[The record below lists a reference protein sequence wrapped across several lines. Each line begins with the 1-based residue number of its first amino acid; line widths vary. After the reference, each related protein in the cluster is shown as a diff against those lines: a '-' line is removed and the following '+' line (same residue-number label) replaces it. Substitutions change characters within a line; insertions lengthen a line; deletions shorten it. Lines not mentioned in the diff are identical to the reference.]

1 VTEAASWRTRSAN
14 AAVWLF
20 VLASIVLLP
29 DAFVRWFLPK
39 DALAAIAITL
49 SSVAASRG
57 RLPVWFVVGSSCAAA
72 LALASVLMSAAPGPQ
87 LWGRWPRYEGLVT
100 LPVYFGSLW
109 AGARLL
115 GPASPAGTIKSLVR
129 AVAISAIA
137 LGAVSVLEATG
148 ARPIASDLARPGS
161 LTGNATD
168 QGILG
173 ALLLALLALPALRSW
188 GKNDPAKVSASALDR
203 GLLTAG
209 ALFAAL
215 SVILSASRAGLLAGA
230 VVLTVLTALEIVRV
244 GRQGRVRLLAVGG
257 GALLVLLGGALA
269 VPLTRDRLVGASP
282 LSTRSIEGRFDF
294 WRESR
299 GLLADHP
306 LGVGSSGFLNAAAPS
321 STAGST
327 LDSPHSWVFQ
337 VALAGGLP
345 LLVLVLALVLAVA
358 AIGIRRWR
366 SATAVQPGRADTLAG
381 AIAGLAGYGLALLTH
396 FTAPSTSILAALL
409 VGILVSAAPPSGLRW
424 RLPEGARRTL
434 MSRMRTAA
442 LVIWAGWLVTIMSA
456 DVSLGAAVSAAANG
470 DLDRARTQF
479 ESAQRLRPWDADL
492 ASIAAQSFAAAADGG
507 LPEAAGDAIAWAER
521 SRATLPNTVATE
533 RALATGQMAAGDT
546 RGAER
551 TLAALSA
558 LAPLNAV
565 VASQHALSLC
575 AIGDIP
581 QCTSEVDRAFS
592 LDPDD
597 VVAVR
602 LRDWL
607 G

>member
-1 VTEAASWRTRSAN
+1 MTEAASWRTRSAT
-14 AAVWLF
+14 AAVSLL

-49 SSVAASRG
+49 SSVAVSRG
-57 RLPVWFVVGSSCAAA
+57 RLPAWFVIGSSCAAA

-100 LPVYFGSLW
+100 LPVYFGAVW

-115 GPASPAGTIKSLVR
+115 GSASSASAIRSLVR
-129 AVAISAIA
+129 AVAVSAIA

-148 ARPIASDLARPGS
+148 ARPIASDLARPGA

-173 ALLLALLALPALRSW
+173 ALLLALLALPTLRSW
-188 GKNDPAKVSASALDR
+188 GKSGSANVSASVLDR

-230 VVLTVLTALEIVRV
+230 VVLTVLTALEIARA
-244 GRQGRVRLLAVGG
+244 GRQGGGRLLAVGG
-257 GALLVLLGGALA
+257 GALLVLLGGAMA
-269 VPLTRDRLVGASP
+269 VPLTRDRLLGASP

-345 LLVLVLALVLAVA
+345 LLVLVLTLVLAVA
-358 AIGIRRWR
+358 GLGFRRWR
-366 SATAVQPGRADTLAG
+366 SATTVQPGRADILAG

-396 FTAPSTSILAALL
+396 FTAPSTTILAALL
-409 VGILVSAAPPSGLRW
+409 VGMLVAAAPSDGLHW

-434 MSRMRTAA
+434 LSRMRTVA
-442 LVIWAGWLVTIMSA
+442 LAIWAVWLVTVLSA

-507 LPEAAGDAIAWAER
+507 LAEAAGDAIAWAER

-533 RALATGQMAAGDT
+533 RALATGQLAAGDPH
-546 RGAER
+546 GAER
-551 TLAALSA
+551 TLATLSA
-558 LAPLNAV
+558 RAPLDAV
-565 VASQHALSLC
+565 IASQHALSLC
-575 AIGDIP
+575 TIGDIP

-597 VVAVR
+597 IVALR